1 MTEEIIR
8 KYINQGEGLKVEF
21 KEAKNEMP
29 SDLFETICAFLNR
42 NGGVI
47 IPGVS
52 DKGIVI
58 GVNPLVSDK
67 IVNDIVNTSN
77 NPSKLNPPFIL
88 FPQKM
93 QLQEGLIIYIQVP
106 ESSQVH
112 KCNGEIYDRNSDGD
126 FKLRNQ
132 QQIKELYLRKSTYYT
147 EGKIYTKI
155 KFSDFKTELFPK
167 VRNLI
172 LSRSP
177 SHPWLSLNNEEILK
191 VSGLQ
196 RQDYITGEEG
206 YTLAAALLFGK
217 DEVIQNILP
226 YYKIEVLVK
235 IKDVDRYDDR
245 LTITT
250 NLIDAYDK
258 IMDFLLKSVYLPDK
272 FFIENGLRIDLR
284 EKIFREVVANLL
296 VHREYTNAHIASII
310 IYSDRVELSNANK
323 PYYYGKIDVKNF
335 YPYPK
340 NPLISKF
347 FTQLGRVEEIGS
359 GILNVTKYM
368 KHYYPGAEAEFIDGD
383 IFKAIIPIPFVEKEL
398 IKIEKFELGQLET
411 IKDVM
416 NLLKKYGT
424 INVGIN
430 VPVSQ
435 VNVPVNQENVPL
447 NQENVPVNY
456 GVNEIYDTLT
466 FFINEIVNKK
476 IKKIVKKRL
485 IEEIIFIIFYEKV
498 KIKEL
503 CEKFSIQEKTAKRDM
518 ALLKKLGFVEFR
530 GAPKTGH
537 YVITD
542 KIKQLKIRKK
552 LK

>member
-1 MTEEIIR
+1 MTEEILR
-8 KYINQGEGLKVEF
+8 KYIKQGEGLKVEF
-21 KEAKNEMP
+21 KEAKDAMP
-29 SDLFETICAFLNR
+29 SDLFESVCAFLNR
-42 NGGVI
+42 GGGI
-47 IPGVS
+47 IILGVN
-52 DKGIVI
+52 DEGKIT
-58 GVNPLVSDK
+58 GVNPDVSDK
-67 IVNDIVNTSN
+67 IINDIVTTSN

-112 KCNGEIYDRNSDGD
+112 KCNGEIYDRSSDGD
-126 FKLRNQ
+126 FKLTNQ
-132 QQIKELYLRKSTYYT
+132 KQIEELYLRKSTYYT
-147 EGKIYTKI
+147 EGKIYNKI
-155 KFSDFKTELFPK
+155 KFSEFNKELFPK

-177 SHPWLSLNNEEILK
+177 SHPWLSLNNEEIFK

-206 YTLAAALLFGK
+206 YTLAAALLFEK
-217 DEVIQNILP
+217 DELIQNILP

-272 FFIENGLRIDLR
+272 FFIENGVRIDLR

-310 IYSDRVELSNANK
+310 IYSDRVELLNANK
-323 PYYYGKIDVKNF
+323 PYYYGKIDIKNF
-335 YPYPK
+335 HPYPK

-347 FTQLGRVEEIGS
+347 FMQLGRVEEIGS
-359 GILNVTKYM
+359 GILNVTKYL
-368 KHYYPGAEAEFIDGD
+368 KHYYPGAEPEFIDGD
-383 IFKAIIPIPFVEKEL
+383 IFKAIIPIPVREKKIIKPEEIEL
-398 IKIEKFELGQLET
+398 EEFET
-411 IKDVM
+411 IEDIINKFQKV
-416 NLLKKYGT
+416 GT
-424 INVGIN
+424 ASGE
-430 VPVSQ
+430 
-435 VNVPVNQENVPL
+435 VNVPVNDTISDA
-447 NQENVPVNY
+447 VNDA
-456 GVNEIYDTLT
+456 VNDAVSDAVKRRLVDELLYMIFNKSLTL
-466 FFINEIVNKK
+466 
-476 IKKIVKKRL
+476 
-485 IEEIIFIIFYEKV
+485 KV
-498 KIKEL
+498 IKE
-503 CEKFSIQEKTAKRDM
+503 EFKIERATAQRDM
-518 ALLKKLGFVEFR
+518 ALLRKLGFVEFK

-542 KIKQLKIRKK
+542 KVKK
-552 LK
+552 LKLKRR